1 MKMSAIEYG
10 SYYWGVVLHAEGQQG
25 IGQTVHLH
33 ADQMKI
39 DPAGALVF
47 TSAGRRVAGA
57 AATHDAGAD
66 KKDTKAPAA
75 HDEKDSE
82 DAKKGDEEKSGGA
95 ELIYVAFAPGTWKT
109 VYAAKLQD
117 GQPASIEHWTS
128 FDGKDQIAETV
139 GANAGAAAVPR

>member
-1 MKMSAIEYG
+1 MSAIEYG
-10 SYYWGVVLHAEGQQG
+10 SYYWGVVLRGEGQQG

-47 TSAGRRVAGA
+47 TSAGRRVPGTPPGQETAS
-57 AATHDAGAD
+57 D
-66 KKDTKAPAA
+66 KKDSKQPAA
-75 HDEKDSE
+75 HDDKDSK
-82 DAKKGDEEKSGGA
+82 DAKKGDEEKSHGD

-128 FDGKDQIAETV
+128 FDGKDQVSET
-139 GANAGAAAVPR
+139 AGAALGARLS